1 LLRYATQTSP
11 FTPEQLRTL
20 RTCDWIKKWG
30 LTTGATLTNDLSF
43 YLSQQPASF

>member
-30 LTTGATLTNDLSF
+30 LTTI
-43 YLSQQPASF
+43 

>member
-30 LTTGATLTNDLSF
+30 LTSKDYFHQYVL
-43 YLSQQPASF
+43 